1 MFGCRPTNQDALTT
15 TTTAAAAAL
24 TTKTTTTTTTT
35 TSHSVARVTSR
46 TLLSPYDIAG
56 CQDNPTTQELSLARN
71 EIEITYSDSGYNTS
85 ATCPIITV
93 STDSES
99 ADIGE
104 SSFAAELPLPPADWL
119 PMSHS
124 SLSLANRSS
133 DPLTLQSLEMN
144 NNCLKADPSSNK
156 QVLDDYSDLT
166 DGRATS
172 DDSLTGDLM
181 RLAGTWIILATL
193 TTTR

>member
-1 MFGCRPTNQDALTT
+1 MFGLHYTNQDELTAAAVTTTDTTT
-15 TTTAAAAAL
+15 TTTA
-24 TTKTTTTTTTT
+24 
-35 TSHSVARVTSR
+35 SHSVAPVTSR
-46 TLLSPYDIAG
+46 TLLFPYDIIG
-56 CQDNPTTQELSLARN
+56 CQDNPATQELSLAHN
-71 EIEITYSDSGYNTS
+71 EITYSDPGCSTS
-85 ATCPIITV
+85 AMCPIITV

-104 SSFAAELPLPPADWL
+104 SSFAAELPLQPADWL

-133 DPLTLQSLEMN
+133 DPLTLQSVEMN
-144 NNCLKADPSSNK
+144 NNCLKADPSSNM
-156 QVLDDYSDLT
+156 QVLDDYSDLM

-181 RLAGTWIILATL
+181 RLAGTSCMDNIGYCY
-193 TTTR
+193 